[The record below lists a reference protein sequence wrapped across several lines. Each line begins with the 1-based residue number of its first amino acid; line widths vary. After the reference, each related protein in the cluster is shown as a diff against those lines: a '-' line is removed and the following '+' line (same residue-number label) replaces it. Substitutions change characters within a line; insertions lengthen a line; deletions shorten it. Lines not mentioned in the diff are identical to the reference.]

1 MLTKE
6 QWAEIKKVL
15 SNVGG
20 IVVLN
25 ADGYQIDLYTQL
37 IRRSLKILVFVNG
50 SMKGKWMIEGG
61 EEASRFMRE
70 HLVYVN
76 SPKIRA
82 ALLKE
87 FGGARCSKANRE
99 RINKSFTMWSQEWH
113 SPTSLIAHLK
123 KNNQTIT
130 SIAIGWSEVAEKM
143 DLIKAGYKVEEP
155 AEAAA

>member
-6 QWAEIKKVL
+6 QWVKIKEEL

-20 IVVLN
+20 MVVLN
-25 ADGYQIDLYTQL
+25 ADGYQIDLYARL
-37 IRRSLKILVFVNG
+37 IGRSLKILVFVNG
-50 SMKGKWMIEGG
+50 SMKGKWMIDGG

-70 HLVYVN
+70 HIRYVH
-76 SPKIRA
+76 SAKLRA
-82 ALLKE
+82 AWVKE
-87 FGGARCSKANRE
+87 CGGARCSKANRE
-99 RINKSFTMWSQEWH
+99 RINKKFTMWSQEWH

-130 SIAIGWSEVAEKM
+130 SIAIGWLEVSEKK
-143 DLIKAGYKVEEP
+143 DLIKAGYEVEKS